1 MARTAEA
8 AVISLADHPAWQS
21 AQRRSEE
28 FLEAM
33 RRHPSYVARTV
44 TAEVSPAR

>member
-1 MARTAEA
+1 MAKTAEA

-21 AQRRSEE
+21 AQRRSQDY
-28 FLEAM
+28 LEAM

-44 TAEVSPAR
+44 NGELSESS